1 MKEKTKAKK
10 ADKQSKEITE
20 QLFLEKLGKV
30 FTIVGDKKDD
40 VARVI
45 KVAIG
50 EGKSRVLCW
59 TNDTKYGCS
68 CAIFPPI
75 NDKWHTYK
83 ITNEKELHEVIDVLK
98 SKLETY
104 VKNLRQTKPLTK
116 KVKNTVTTS

>member
-1 MKEKTKAKK
+1 MKDKTKAKK
-10 ADKQSKEITE
+10 VDKQSKEITE
-20 QLFLEKLGKV
+20 QLFLEKLGKE
-30 FTIVGDKKDD
+30 FSIVGDKKDD
-40 VARVI
+40 VARVV

-83 ITNEKELHEVIDVLK
+83 ITNEKELNEVIDLLK
-98 SKLETY
+98 SKMDNY
-104 VKNLRQTKPLTK
+104 IKNISKTKPSNK
-116 KVKNTVTTS
+116 KVKNAVTTG